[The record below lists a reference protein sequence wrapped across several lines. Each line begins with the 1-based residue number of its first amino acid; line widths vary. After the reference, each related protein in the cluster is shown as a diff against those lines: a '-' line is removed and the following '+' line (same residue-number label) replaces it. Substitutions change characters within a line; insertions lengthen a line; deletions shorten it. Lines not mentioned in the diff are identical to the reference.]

1 MGAPQA
7 TKTRDKKL
15 NSVEVGYIMTDVE
28 DGFKIK
34 EGREEHR
41 ALQRHQEKIEKKSG
55 GARQAKNVHCGFILL
70 ENKKG
75 YCSFSPKNSA
85 VRVNGDFRD

>member
-1 MGAPQA
+1 ML
-7 TKTRDKKL
+7 RM
-15 NSVEVGYIMTDVE
+15 I
-28 DGFKIK
+28 FKVK

-41 ALQRHQEKIEKKSG
+41 ALQRYQNKIERKIRR
-55 GARQAKNVHCGFILL
+55 RQAGKECSLFHCGFILL

-75 YCSFSPKNSA
+75 YCSFSPKNSS